1 MTTEIRKT
9 VSDIWWLFLLQGIAT
24 LILGV
29 LLVIS
34 PGMTTAVLVQFLGVY
49 WLVSGI
55 FSIVGIFVGDREI
68 HWGWLLLSGVLG
80 ILAGIAVLKH
90 PLLSTILLPTMLV
103 YLIAIEGIVMG
114 VVSLIEAFK
123 GGGWGAGIWG
133 VVSIIFGVILFGSPL
148 LSAVALS
155 IVMGVFGVVGGIA
168 LIVIS
173 FRMRS
178 S

>member
-80 ILAGIAVLKH
+80 IRAGIAVLKH
-90 PLLSTILLPTMLV
+90 PLLSTILLPPMLL

-148 LSAVALS
+148 LAAVALS
-155 IVMGVFGVVGGIA
+155 VVMGVFGVVGGIA

>member
-1 MTTEIRKT
+1 MTTEVRKSL
-9 VSDIWWLFLLQGIAT
+9 SDIWWLVLLQGIAT

-114 VVSLIEAFK
+114 VVNLIDAFK

-148 LSAVALS
+148 LAAVALS
-155 IVMGVFGVVGGIA
+155 VVMGVFGVVGGIA

-173 FRMRS
+173 FRMRNS
-178 S
+178 

>member
-9 VSDIWWLFLLQGIAT
+9 TSDIWWLFLLQGIAT

-155 IVMGVFGVVGGIA
+155 IVMGSFGVVGGIV

-173 FRMRS
+173 FRMRRS
-178 S
+178 

>member
-1 MTTEIRKT
+1 
-9 VSDIWWLFLLQGIAT
+9 
-24 LILGV
+24 
-29 LLVIS
+29 
-34 PGMTTAVLVQFLGVY
+34 MTTAVLVQFLGVY

>member
-9 VSDIWWLFLLQGIAT
+9 ASDIWWLFLLQGIAT

-90 PLLSTILLPTMLV
+90 PLLSTILLPTILV

-114 VVSLIEAFK
+114 VVNLIEAFK
-123 GGGWGAGIWG
+123 GGGWGTGIWG

-155 IVMGVFGVVGGIA
+155 VVMGAFGVVGGIA

>member
-9 VSDIWWLFLLQGIAT
+9 TSDIWWLFLLQGIAT

-90 PLLSTILLPTMLV
+90 PLLSTTLLPTMLV

-155 IVMGVFGVVGGIA
+155 IVMGSFGVVGGIV

-173 FRMRS
+173 FHMRRS
-178 S
+178 